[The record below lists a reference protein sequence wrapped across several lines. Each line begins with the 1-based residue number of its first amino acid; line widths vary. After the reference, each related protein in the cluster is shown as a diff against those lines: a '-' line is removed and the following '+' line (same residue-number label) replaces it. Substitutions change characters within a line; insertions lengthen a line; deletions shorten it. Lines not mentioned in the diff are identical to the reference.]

1 MTQVAKGRRVG
12 ENHQHAILTNGE
24 VEMVRRC
31 REDGMTYAML
41 VMKFEVSK
49 SSIAAICT
57 YRRR

>member
-1 MTQVAKGRRVG
+1 MRQIAKGRPFG
-12 ENHQHAILTNGE
+12 ENHQHAILTNWE

-31 REDGMTYAML
+31 REDGMTYTML
-41 VMKFEVSK
+41 VKKFEVSK